1 MPVSPLEF
9 LLLDAVSKDVKV
21 SRLWRRMQ
29 ASKFHQSATRL
40 NAMWA
45 FEKVARPS
53 TAIVAGL
60 DEWLFYNSIF
70 GWKPSM
76 KSTWGNMKINWMK
89 SQIDKQFGGDIIAA
103 MDDPLMGPKIEA
115 WVEKSYKDL
124 QQIPIEIAKR
134 YQMGLD
140 MGKEIQLLRSGDPGY
155 WNFALAHVN
164 SILDDYGFRVFA
176 QEYKRVTTGGKKLKP
191 NMGTLE
197 VSTKGDD
204 FGKQFS
210 ALNATFSKGKYKGR
224 TIEDV
229 WQNEIKKS
237 GKGQGPMLKAK
248 LNIRNF
254 GKSG

>member
-1 MPVSPLEF
+1 M
-9 LLLDAVSKDVKV
+9 
-21 SRLWRRMQ
+21 
-29 ASKFHQSATRL
+29 
-40 NAMWA
+40 
-45 FEKVARPS
+45 
-53 TAIVAGL
+53 
-60 DEWLFYNSIF
+60 
-70 GWKPSM
+70 
-76 KSTWGNMKINWMK
+76 
-89 SQIDKQFGGDIIAA
+89 
-103 MDDPLMGPKIEA
+103 
-115 WVEKSYKDL
+115 KSYKDL
-124 QQIPIEIAKR
+124 QQIPIEISKR

-237 GKGQGPMLKAK
+237 GKGQGPGEGSILRKDDYAQSKAEYQKLWEEWLDQNPKLK
-248 LNIRNF
+248 RNCKKNLMKVI
-254 GKSG
+254 G